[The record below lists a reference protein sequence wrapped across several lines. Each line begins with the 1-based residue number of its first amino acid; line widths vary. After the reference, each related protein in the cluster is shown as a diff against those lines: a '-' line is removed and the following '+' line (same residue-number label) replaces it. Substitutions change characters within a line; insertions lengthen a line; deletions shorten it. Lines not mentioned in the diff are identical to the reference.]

1 LAIHQNITVENGDDS
16 APVFSEKWLRGKP
29 VAENTN
35 CESIHKRPVGFDE
48 IVSEVIRMC
57 EAAMVT
63 GDFDLM
69 LKARIADMEELN
81 KVVVANLRKH
91 RGIGESITMISY
103 RTVEKA

>member
-1 LAIHQNITVENGDDS
+1 MHGSLEASDGETNCVKQSDRLAIHQNITVENGDDS

-57 EAAMVT
+57 EAAMVKSK
-63 GDFDLM
+63 L
-69 LKARIADMEELN
+69 RNEADG
-81 KVVVANLRKH
+81 A
-91 RGIGESITMISY
+91 
-103 RTVEKA
+103 